1 MNDSTFIQLL
11 KAIRLPTI
19 DGSDLSNQTH
29 AIRHIAQGLLIQLP
43 QTDVDEMIKSIKEIY
58 PDIVTH
64 VTLYNASNTLSHPYM
79 TGDER
84 DWLATAMTCIL
95 SGWEVPT
102 GCNNKDKENNV
113 DEESDVDGFLGDSRI
128 CRW

>member
-1 MNDSTFIQLL
+1 MSDSTFIKLL
-11 KAIRLPTI
+11 KAIRMPTI
-19 DGSDLSNQTH
+19 DGSDLSNQNH
-29 AIRHIAQGLLIQLP
+29 AIRHIAQAFLIHLKSE
-43 QTDVDEMIKSIKEIY
+43 DVEEMIKDIKEVY

-64 VTLYNASNTLSHPYM
+64 VTVYNAGSTLSKPFM
-79 TGDER
+79 TGSER

-113 DEESDVDGFLGDSRI
+113 EEESDVDGFMGDSRI
-128 CRW
+128 GRW